1 MGKGKQGCLAPLPD
15 PLGAGAAQGAEVF
28 AGQDVR
34 TRWYPLLREDLLSIL
49 DSAPVIDTASVNREY
64 DRLCRA
70 FMSAYTPG
78 LWMHDFRAAL
88 RGQVALQLARED
100 AFSEALSMINH
111 RDLSFEAKQSLA
123 EEIMSAASD
132 ADDAS
137 RVRHFLAGIFYN
149 ACRPGDALRMI
160 DQDLAD
166 PAISDKRRIFSE
178 QKKSFLASSAEP
190 VCWEEEIIP
199 PDFRLASPA
208 AWRNL
213 LEFGLGDDDGQSAG
227 LLFARRLAGA
237 GLSDQAFALLER
249 FEAHQ
254 WSEGGASR
262 VDGLRI
268 SILSELDRFDQIA
281 EADDCPDFARVR
293 KFDDA
298 ARRLEQGGHLA
309 ESLLMRAAG
318 DQAARSDMQVAD
330 QAQFSSKKRLYLE
343 RLLKTG
349 QFDLALECAEQHD
362 SRDNISQPVRRL
374 FVLAKAMEAE
384 PESFLEEARELLR
397 ESDFSYLEPGSEA
410 GGLRDRL
417 VRIVDAA
424 ADGF

>member
-1 MGKGKQGCLAPLPD
+1 MGKGKQGCLTPLPD
-15 PLGAGAAQGAEVF
+15 PLGSGVADQAGVF

-34 TRWYPLLREDLLSIL
+34 TRWYPLLREDLLAIL
-49 DSAPVIDTASVNREY
+49 SSAPVIETDVVNREY

-70 FMSAYTPG
+70 FMSAHTPG
-78 LWMHDFRAAL
+78 LWIHDFRAAL
-88 RGQVALQLARED
+88 RSRVALQLAQED
-100 AFSEALSMINH
+100 AFPEALSMIDH
-111 RDLSFEAKQSLA
+111 PDLSFEAKQGLA
-123 EEIMSAASD
+123 REIMSEAAD
-132 ADDAS
+132 ADDVS
-137 RVRHFLAGIFYN
+137 RARHFLAGLFYN
-149 ACRPGDALRMI
+149 ACRPSDAFRFI
-160 DQDLAD
+160 EEDLSD
-166 PAISDKRRIFSE
+166 PLISDERRAFAE
-178 QKKSFLASSAEP
+178 EKQDFLASSADP

-199 PDFRLASPA
+199 PEFRIASPT

-249 FEAHQ
+249 FEANQ
-254 WSEGGASR
+254 WSDGGASR
-262 VDGLRI
+262 VEGLRI
-268 SILSELDRFDQIA
+268 SILSELGRFDQLA
-281 EADDCPDFARVR
+281 ESPECADFARVR

-298 ARRLEQGGHLA
+298 AQRLEQGGHVT
-309 ESLLMRAAG
+309 ESLLMRVAG
-318 DQAARSDMQVAD
+318 DEAARFDMERSDES
-330 QAQFSSKKRLYLE
+330 QFSSKKRLYLE

-349 QFDLALECAEQHD
+349 HFDKALECAEKHD

-374 FVLAKAMEAE
+374 FVLTKAMETE
-384 PESFLEEARELLR
+384 PEGFLEEARELLQVA
-397 ESDFSYLEPGSEA
+397 DFSYLEPGSEA